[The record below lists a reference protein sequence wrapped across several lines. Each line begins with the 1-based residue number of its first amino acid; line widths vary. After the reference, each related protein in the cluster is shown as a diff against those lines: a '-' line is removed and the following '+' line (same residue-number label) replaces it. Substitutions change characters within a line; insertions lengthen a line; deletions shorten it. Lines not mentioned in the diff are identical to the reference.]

1 MHMVDIHLPKSLK
14 AACLGIAALLT
25 VSCSSDKVNPL
36 AAFQPEIYNVA
47 NNFQFQATDLKNVST
62 TVGYDWQN
70 DGQQA
75 TVDHSSAVSDGS
87 AYVDIYDANDS
98 LVYSH
103 ALVPSIQETTQ
114 VGAAGTWRIVVRID
128 KCSGTLN
135 FRVQK
140 M

>member
-1 MHMVDIHLPKSLK
+1 MVDTYHPTGLK
-14 AACLGIAALLT
+14 AACLGLAALL
-25 VSCSSDKVNPL
+25 VISCSGDKTNPL
-36 AAFQPEIYNVA
+36 ASFQPEIYNVP

-62 TVGYDWQN
+62 TVSYGWQN

-75 TVDHSSAVSDGS
+75 TVDHSSAVSGGS
-87 AYVDIYDANDS
+87 AYVDIYDADDS

-114 VGAAGTWRIVVRID
+114 VGTAGTWRIVVRID
-128 KCSGTLN
+128 HCSGTLN

-140 M
+140 L